1 MRNLL
6 RSLSQPQDLNLET
19 GSGLPYWIFWMLI
32 LVIALL
38 LVFIF
43 LRDKDLRRRL
53 DRFFLGIKNRLRRLR
68 LQTTL
73 KKEKQRHEVFMFELG
88 QKAWEE
94 DVEVPSAR
102 TLRDEL
108 ARLDKQ
114 RAELED
120 KRGDLEDRI
129 GQVQQDL
136 SDFEK
141 KQEAAQLK
149 LEAELKPYVDR
160 LNEIKAQEKG
170 VDREM
175 AQKKGEVEHSGK
187 EVEAARKQL
196 QSIEDKGDVLEE
208 VKNFELESL
217 KDKIQNLQ
225 AQQGEAAQAMEEL
238 KKRKLELEKDL
249 GEQEKAQEE
258 FQSKLK
264 KNRDFSKNETRRFQ
278 KDIKEWE
285 KQRDKVV
292 DSIREIDQKK
302 KPLLRELGEQ
312 VDQDRVDH
320 EDLEILYSK
329 IDRTKIKTQELEEQ
343 IKDLEE

>member
-6 RSLSQPQDLNLET
+6 RSLSQPQELNLQT
-19 GSGLPYWIFWMLI
+19 GSGLPYWTFWMLI

-53 DRFFLGIKNRLRRLR
+53 DRFFLGIKNRLRKLR

-94 DVEVPSAR
+94 DVEVPSAQ

-120 KRGDLEDRI
+120 KRVDLEDRI
-129 GQVQQDL
+129 AQVQEDL
-136 SDFEK
+136 SEFEK
-141 KQEAAQLK
+141 KQEAALLK
-149 LEAELKPYVDR
+149 LEAELKPFVDR

-170 VDREM
+170 VDRDM
-175 AQKKGEVEHSGK
+175 AQKKGAVEHSGK
-187 EVEAARKQL
+187 EVAAARKQL
-196 QSIEDKGDVLEE
+196 EGLQDKGDVLEE
-208 VKNFELESL
+208 VKNFELDSL
-217 KDKIQNLQ
+217 KEKIQGLE
-225 AQQGEAAQAMEEL
+225 AQQSEAAEALEQL
-238 KKRKLELEKDL
+238 KEQKQELEKDL
-249 GEQEKAQEE
+249 GAQETSQEE
-258 FQSKLK
+258 FQSKIRK
-264 KNRDFSKNETRRFQ
+264 QRDFTKNETKRFQ

-292 DSIREIDQKK
+292 DSIQEIDQKK